1 MGIKYS
7 VNEKFFEKWTPT
19 MAYVLGYLY
28 ADGSLENAL
37 YLRGKYLR
45 LTSTD
50 KELIDLTRNALSSK
64 HTIVVTPPDSP
75 NRKIRYLLR
84 IGSHKIYDDLILLGI
99 FPNKSLT
106 MKFPKIA
113 PEFLPHFIRGYF
125 DGDGHVGIAKDKE
138 VFKRM
143 LVVFVSGSQSFL
155 IDLAQEME
163 QVLKLKIN
171 KVYKGSK
178 AYRLAYSTH
187 DSVKIFKYIYQD
199 ANWLFLKRKF
209 GVFKKFFMD
218 YNKWTDNE
226 VLTILNNQGAV
237 VK

>member
-1 MGIKYS
+1 
-7 VNEKFFEKWTPT
+7 

-28 ADGSLENAL
+28 ADGSLENAN

-50 KELIDLTRNALSSK
+50 KELINFTRRALGSK
-64 HTIVVTPPDSP
+64 HTIVVIPPDSP
-75 NRKIRYLLR
+75 NRKTRYFLR
-84 IGSHKIYDDLILLGI
+84 IGSHKIYDDLSSLGL

-106 MKFPKIA
+106 MEFPKIA
-113 PEFLPHFIRGYF
+113 PEFLRHFVRGYF
-125 DGDGHVGIAKDKE
+125 DGDGHVAVVKNKKAL
-138 VFKRM
+138 KRM
-143 LVVFVSGSQSFL
+143 LVVFVSGSQNFL
-155 IDLAQEME
+155 INLAQGME
-163 QVLKLKIN
+163 LILKLKIN

-178 AYRLAYSTH
+178 SYRLAYSTS

-199 ANWLFLKRKF
+199 AKGQFLKRKF

-218 YNKWTDNE
+218 YNKWVDNE
-226 VLTILNNQGAV
+226 VLKVLNNQGAV

>member
-1 MGIKYS
+1 MGIKYY
-7 VNEKFFEKWTPT
+7 VNEHFFEEWTPT

-28 ADGSLENAL
+28 ADGSLEDAS

-50 KELIDLTRNALSSK
+50 KELVDLVRGALNSQ
-64 HTIVVTPPDSP
+64 HTIVTTLSDSP
-75 NRKIRYLLR
+75 NRKTRYFLR
-84 IGSHKIYDDLILLGI
+84 IGSHKIYENLLALGL

-106 MKFPKIA
+106 MKFPKIS
-113 PEFLPHFIRGYF
+113 PEFLPHFVRGYF
-125 DGDGHVGIAKDKE
+125 DGDGHVGIGKNRN

-143 LVVFVSGSQSFL
+143 LVVFVSGSQDFL
-155 IDLAQEME
+155 ISLAQEME
-163 QVLKLKIN
+163 DILKLKIN

-187 DSVKIFKYIYQD
+187 DSVKIFKYIYRDSNGQ
-199 ANWLFLKRKF
+199 FLKRKF

-218 YNKWTDNE
+218 YNKWTDLE
-226 VLTILNNQGAV
+226 ILQILNNQGAV